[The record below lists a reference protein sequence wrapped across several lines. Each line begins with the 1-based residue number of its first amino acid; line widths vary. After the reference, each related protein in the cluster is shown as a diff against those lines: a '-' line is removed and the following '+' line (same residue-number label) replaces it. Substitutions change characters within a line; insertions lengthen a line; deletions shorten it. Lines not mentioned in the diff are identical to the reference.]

1 MIVDVQMCLINRVT
15 VDVQVY
21 LRPGN
26 MQVPYDEVVSNRIFL
41 LLMDNQ
47 LTERDATCQNIS
59 GYPIRKKHF
68 SHCTHKKSYQI
79 RTHNGK
85 YNTIIRVFLLLVL

>member
-1 MIVDVQMCLINRVT
+1 VT

-21 LRPGN
+21 LRLGN

-41 LLMDNQ
+41 LCIDNQ
-47 LTERDATCQNIS
+47 LTEMDATCQNIS
-59 GYPIRKKHF
+59 GYLIKKKHF

-85 YNTIIRVFLLLVL
+85 YNKIIRMFLLIVLQHLD